1 MKKIS
6 YLILI
11 LSTQLVH
18 AQQTSIEKNLTEV
31 QIGLFGINVNY
42 ETKLVDK
49 LSLRISAEL
58 QPNSLDNNFYGKTEF
73 IISPIINIEPRFYYN
88 FKTRAKKGKN
98 NNHNAA
104 NYFSLQ
110 MQYMP
115 DWFVISNI
123 DNLQSYN
130 QINFIPTYG
139 FRRNF
144 SEKFNYEFKF
154 GYGYGTL
161 IDSNYKASGRVIDL
175 SFKVGYVF

>member
-6 YLILI
+6 YLVLI
-11 LSTQLVH
+11 LSAQFVH
-18 AQQTSIEKNLTEV
+18 AQQTSLEKDLTEV

-42 ETKLVDK
+42 ESKLVDK

-58 QPNSLDNNFYGKTEF
+58 QSSIWVNNFNDKTGF
-73 IISPIINIEPRFYYN
+73 IMSPIINIEPRFYYN
-88 FKTRAKKGKN
+88 FNTRAKKSKN

-123 DNLQSYN
+123 DNIKSYN

-144 SEKFNYEFKF
+144 SNNFNYEFKF
-154 GYGYGTL
+154 GYGFGTL
-161 IDSNYKASGRVIDL
+161 IDSDYKASGRVIDL